1 MSNSLMEA
9 HRRNKKSVA
18 FPSIGTGHR
27 KFPPNLVA
35 TVMLEEVV
43 KFSQN
48 NPRTSVKDVRF
59 VVYPN
64 DHETTQVCCS
74 VRVVFSIIYWT
85 VVGSFL
91 V

>member
-9 HRRNKKSVA
+9 HHRNKTSVA
-18 FPSIGTGHR
+18 FPSIGTGQR
-27 KFPPNLVA
+27 RFPPHLVA

-59 VVYPN
+59 VVYPT
-64 DHETTQVCCS
+64 DHETMQVCCS
-74 VRVVFSIIYWT
+74 VRVVSDRIYWK
-85 VVGSFL
+85 VYR
-91 V
+91 

>member
-9 HRRNKKSVA
+9 HRRKKKSVA

-27 KFPPNLVA
+27 RFPPHLVA

-59 VVYPN
+59 VVYPT
-64 DHETTQVCCS
+64 DHETMQVYAV
-74 VRVVFSIIYWT
+74 VRVYCLIEFTGMFYR
-85 VVGSFL
+85 
-91 V
+91 